1 MLSAH
6 KYGYAC
12 IGKLCYYAERIIMK
26 ISIITA
32 TYNSAAT
39 VRDTLACI
47 ASQQYPNIE
56 HLIVDGLSKDNT
68 LEIVKEFSHVA
79 KVISEKD
86 KGIYDAM
93 NKGVKLATGDIIGI
107 LNSDDFYTSPSILS
121 KVITAFE
128 DPAVDAVYGDLQY
141 VKATNVEAVTRT
153 WKSGAYK
160 KGNLY
165 YGWMPPHPTF
175 FVRRHVYEKCGLFNT
190 TLRSAADY
198 ELMLRVLLKYDAR
211 VKYIPEVLV
220 KMRAGGMSNASLK
233 NRFRAN
239 KEDAM
244 AWKLNDLKPYFFTM
258 WLKPLR
264 KVLQFNPINIW
275 QK

>member
-1 MLSAH
+1 
-6 KYGYAC
+6 
-12 IGKLCYYAERIIMK
+12 MK

-39 VRDTLACI
+39 VRDTLASI
-47 ASQQYPNIE
+47 ASQQYPLIE
-56 HLIVDGLSKDNT
+56 QIIVDGLSNDNT
-68 LEIVKEFSHVA
+68 LAIVNEFPHVA

-86 KGIYDAM
+86 RGIYDAM
-93 NKGVKLATGDIIGI
+93 NKGVLLATGDIIGI
-107 LNSDDFYTSPSILS
+107 LNSDDFYTTPL
-121 KVITAFE
+121 VLEMVAAAFK
-128 DPAVDAVYGDLQY
+128 DPAVEAVYGDLQY
-141 VKATNVEAVTRT
+141 VKPANVQVIIRT
-153 WKSGAYK
+153 WKSGNYK
-160 KGNLY
+160 KKYLY

-175 FVRRHVYEKCGLFNT
+175 FVRRHVYDKCGLFNT

-198 ELMLRVLLKYDAR
+198 ELMLRVLLKHNIRAQ
-211 VKYIPEVLV
+211 YIPEVLV

-239 KEDAM
+239 KEDVM
-244 AWKLNDLKPYFFTM
+244 AWKINELKPFFFTM

-264 KVLQFNPINIW
+264 KVLQFNPINLW

>member
-1 MLSAH
+1 
-6 KYGYAC
+6 
-12 IGKLCYYAERIIMK
+12 MK

-39 VRDTLACI
+39 VRDTLTSI
-47 ASQQYPNIE
+47 ASQHYHNIE
-56 HLIVDGLSKDNT
+56 HLIVDGLSKDST

-86 KGIYDAM
+86 NGIYDAM

-107 LNSDDFYTSPSILS
+107 LNSDDFYTGPLVLS
-121 KVITAFE
+121 KVAAAFE
-128 DPAVDAVYGDLQY
+128 DPSVEAVYGDLQY
-141 VKATNVEAVTRT
+141 VKQDNVQVVTRT
-153 WKSGAYK
+153 WKSGKYK
-160 KGNLY
+160 KKSLY

-175 FVRRHVYEKCGLFNT
+175 FIRRHVYDICGVFNT

-198 ELMLRVLLKYDAR
+198 ELMLRVLLKFNVHAQ
-211 VKYIPEVLV
+211 YIPETLV

-233 NRFRAN
+233 NRLNAN
-239 KEDAM
+239 KEDEM
-244 AWKLNDLKPYFFTM
+244 AWKLNELKPYFFTT

-264 KVLQFNPINIW
+264 KVLQFNPIKIW

>member
-1 MLSAH
+1 
-6 KYGYAC
+6 
-12 IGKLCYYAERIIMK
+12 MK

-39 VRDTLACI
+39 VRDTLTCI

-56 HLIVDGLSKDNT
+56 HIIVDGVSKDNT
-68 LEIVKEFSHVA
+68 LTIVGEFSHIA
-79 KVISEKD
+79 KTISEKD

-93 NKGVKLATGDIIGI
+93 NKGVQLATGEVIGI
-107 LNSDDFYTSPSILS
+107 LNSDDFYTNAGVLS
-121 KVITAFE
+121 KVATAFE
-128 DPAVDAVYGDLQY
+128 DPAVEAVYGDLQY
-141 VKATNVEAVTRT
+141 VKADNVDVVTRT
-153 WKSGAYK
+153 WKSGTFK
-160 KGNLY
+160 KKNLY

-198 ELMLRVLLKYDAR
+198 ELMLRVLLKFNTR
-211 VKYIPEVLV
+211 VQYIPEVLV

-233 NRFRAN
+233 NRLRAN

-244 AWKLNDLKPYFFTM
+244 AWKLNGLKPYFFTM
-258 WLKPLR
+258 WFKPLR

-275 QK
+275 QR

>member
-1 MLSAH
+1 M
-6 KYGYAC
+6 
-12 IGKLCYYAERIIMK
+12 RV
-26 ISIITA
+26 SIITA
-32 TYNSAAT
+32 TYNSALT

-47 ASQQYPNIE
+47 ASQQYPHIE
-56 HLIVDGLSKDNT
+56 HIVVDGLSKDNT
-68 LEIVKEFSHVA
+68 LAIVAEFSHVA
-79 KVISEKD
+79 KVVSEKD
-86 KGIYDAM
+86 NGIYDAM
-93 NKGVKLATGDIIGI
+93 NKGVKLASGDVIGI
-107 LNSDDFYTSPSILS
+107 LNSDDFYTSPSIIS
-121 KVITAFE
+121 KVAAAFE
-128 DPAVDAVYGDLQY
+128 DSAVEAVYGDLQY
-141 VKATNVEAVTRT
+141 VQPANTQKITRT

-160 KGNLY
+160 KKNLY

-175 FVRRHVYEKCGLFNT
+175 FVRRHIYDKCGLFNT
-190 TLRSAADY
+190 SLRSAADY
-198 ELMLRVLLKYDAR
+198 ELMLRVLLKYNTR
-211 VKYIPEVLV
+211 VHYIPEVLV

-244 AWKLNDLKPYFFTM
+244 AWELNDLKPYFFTM